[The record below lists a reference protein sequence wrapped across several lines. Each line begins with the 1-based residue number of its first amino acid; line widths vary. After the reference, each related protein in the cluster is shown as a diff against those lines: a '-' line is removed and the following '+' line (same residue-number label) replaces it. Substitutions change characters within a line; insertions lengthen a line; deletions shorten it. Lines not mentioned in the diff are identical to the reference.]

1 MEIALRR
8 LEGVH
13 RVSISISNQT
23 FEVIYRPGA
32 SFRPA
37 DVREAVGQAD
47 VSVVSFY
54 VRARGQVQQ
63 EAGQR
68 FLLAGKDKFLLVDAD
83 KLPLGTHLSIVGS
96 VNDSSMPYELK
107 VAEFK
112 PVAPSR

>member
-8 LEGVH
+8 LEGVDK
-13 RVSISISNQT
+13 VSISISNQT
-23 FEVIYRPGA
+23 FEVIYRPGT

-37 DVREAVGQAD
+37 DLREAVGEAE
-47 VSVVSFY
+47 VTVVRFY
-54 VRARGQVQQ
+54 VSARGQVRQ

-83 KLPLGTHLSIVGS
+83 QLPLDTPISVVGS
-96 VNDSSMPYELK
+96 VDDSSEPYELK